1 MVKKFII
8 NLNTPW
14 FNSSINFVPLLVL
27 LLLLLPYTSAQGD
40 TVDPYEDDIDDNL
53 ESDVGI
59 FAIIVFLLVVLF
71 FCFDRSDAPD
81 IPVDVNIET
90 SNLEGLGDDS
100 IETSGVGGLDS
111 AVIETFPVFV
121 YIDVKNLGT
130 VLECAIC
137 KEEFGDED
145 LLRLLPCHHHHVF
158 HPDCIDNWFV
168 SHSTCPLCRL
178 DLKNMVTGTALN
190 AGDAVIDVYEDDEN
204 PSEGTVVSELEHHE
218 QDRES
223 VPLLQN
229 SEQVVDSINLDS
241 EISQLNAGKNILRPL
256 NRPTAEYRRSHSTG
270 HLLIRQG
277 LENSERYMLRLPD
290 DVRKDII
297 RRKSLNYGKVSG
309 GSSHHGR
316 GGSGGGG
323 SSNRGKKFTTS
334 LSDRWV
340 VSVPLRFFARSS
352 SCV

>member
-14 FNSSINFVPLLVL
+14 FNSINFVQLLV
-27 LLLLLPYTSAQGD
+27 LLLLPYTSAQGD
-40 TVDPYEDDIDDNL
+40 TVDPYKDDFDDNF
-53 ESDVGI
+53 ESDFGI
-59 FAIIVFLLVVLF
+59 FAIIIFLLVVLL
-71 FCFDRSDAPD
+71 FCYDRSDAPD
-81 IPVDVNIET
+81 IPVDVTIET
-90 SNLEGLGDDS
+90 SNLEGLGDVS

-121 YIDVKNLGT
+121 YID
-130 VLECAIC
+130 
-137 KEEFGDED
+137 EFGDED

-168 SHSTCPLCRL
+168 SHSTCPLC
-178 DLKNMVTGTALN
+178 
-190 AGDAVIDVYEDDEN
+190 DAVIDAYEDDEN

-218 QDRES
+218 ENRES

-229 SEQVVDSINLDS
+229 SEQVVDGINLDN
-241 EISQLNAGKNILRPL
+241 EMSQLNARKNILRTL

-290 DVRKDII
+290 GVRKDII
-297 RRKSLNYGKVSG
+297 RRKSLNYVKVSVR
-309 GSSHHGR
+309 SSHHGR
-316 GGSGGGG
+316 GGSGGTG

-340 VSVPLRFFARSS
+340 VSVPLRVFARSS

>member
-8 NLNTPW
+8 NLNTSW
-14 FNSSINFVPLLVL
+14 FNSINFVQLLLL

-40 TVDPYEDDIDDNL
+40 TVDPYKDDFDDNL
-53 ESDVGI
+53 ESDVCV

-71 FCFDRSDAPD
+71 FCFDRSDDAPD
-81 IPVDVNIET
+81 IPVDVTIET
-90 SNLEGLGDDS
+90 SNLEGLGD
-100 IETSGVGGLDS
+100 VGGLDS
-111 AVIETFPVFV
+111 AMIETFPVFV

-145 LLRLLPCHHHHVF
+145 MLRLLPCHHHHVF

-168 SHSTCPLCRL
+168 SHSTCPLC
-178 DLKNMVTGTALN
+178 
-190 AGDAVIDVYEDDEN
+190 DAVIDVYEDDED
-204 PSEGTVVSELEHHE
+204 PSDGTVVSELEHHE
-218 QDRES
+218 ENRES
-223 VPLLQN
+223 IPLLQN
-229 SEQVVDSINLDS
+229 SEQVIDRINHDN
-241 EISQLNAGKNILRPL
+241 EMSQLNASKNILRSV
-256 NRPTAEYRRSHSTG
+256 NRPTAELQRSHSTG
-270 HLLIRQG
+270 HSLIRQG

-297 RRKSLNYGKVSG
+297 RRKSLNYRKVSG

-316 GGSGGGG
+316 GGSGGAE
-323 SSNRGKKFTTS
+323 SSNRGKNFTTS

-340 VSVPLRFFARSS
+340 VSLPLRFFARSS

>member
-8 NLNTPW
+8 NLNTSW
-14 FNSSINFVPLLVL
+14 FKSINFVQLLLL
-27 LLLLLPYTSAQGD
+27 LLLLLPYTSAQGGD
-40 TVDPYEDDIDDNL
+40 TVDPYKDDFDDNL
-53 ESDVGI
+53 ESDVCV

-71 FCFDRSDAPD
+71 FCFFRSDDAPD
-81 IPVDVNIET
+81 IPFDVTIET
-90 SNLEGLGDDS
+90 SNLEGLGD
-100 IETSGVGGLDS
+100 VGGLDS
-111 AVIETFPVFV
+111 AMIETFPVFV

-145 LLRLLPCHHHHVF
+145 MLRLLPCHHHHVF

-178 DLKNMVTGTALN
+178 DLKNMVAGTPLN
-190 AGDAVIDVYEDDEN
+190 AGDAVIDVYEDDED
-204 PSEGTVVSELEHHE
+204 PSDGTVVSELEHHE
-218 QDRES
+218 ENRES
-223 VPLLQN
+223 IPLLKN
-229 SEQVVDSINLDS
+229 SEQVVDGINIDN
-241 EISQLNAGKNILRPL
+241 EMSQLNASKNILRSV
-256 NRPTAEYRRSHSTG
+256 NRPTAELQRSHSTG
-270 HLLIRQG
+270 HSLIRQG

-297 RRKSLNYGKVSG
+297 RRKSLNYRKVSG

-316 GGSGGGG
+316 GGSGGAG